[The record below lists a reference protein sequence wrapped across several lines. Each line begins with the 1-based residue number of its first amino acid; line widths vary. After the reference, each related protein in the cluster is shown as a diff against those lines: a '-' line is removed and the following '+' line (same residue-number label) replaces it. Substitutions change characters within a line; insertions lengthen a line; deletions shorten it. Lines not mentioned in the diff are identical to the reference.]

1 MVIKSG
7 GSNISKTKNRTKNK
21 AKIKSTLSISPNPKT
36 VKETLP
42 NKIKLNPA
50 DRIIITAAL
59 PYANGD
65 IHIGHLLEYIQADI
79 YSRFLKLQGKDALYI
94 CASDMHGTPIEVNA
108 RKAGEEPE
116 KFVQRFWKEHQKDFA
131 DFFIKFDNYYY
142 THSPE
147 NQEFAEF
154 FFTELKKKK
163 LIYLKTIKV
172 IYCNNCQRSLPDR
185 YVKGTCPHCTT
196 SDQYGDVCESCN
208 SALKGID
215 LINPKCSL
223 CGKTPVQ
230 KESEHYFFKL
240 SQLSDKLEKWINSSA
255 AEVQPEVKNWL
266 QGWLQKGLED
276 WCISRDG
283 PYFGFEIPD
292 SEKDTGEKKFFYV
305 WMDAPIGYISSTKN
319 YCDKK
324 KLDWKDYWYKGKV
337 SHFIGK
343 DICYFHFLF
352 WPAMLMELGFP
363 LPKLTVH
370 GFITVNGEKM
380 SKSRGTF
387 FTAKDFLKHYPPE
400 ALRFF
405 YASHLDK
412 KLVDVDLDFVNF
424 QAVTNNVLVG
434 NLGNFCYRVL
444 TFAEKN
450 YGAIKDIAAGAEEQK
465 LIVQINN
472 LIAEVENNYREL
484 NFKEAVKNIL
494 KIADLGNAYF
504 QNSAVW
510 KDKDSKESKAKV
522 GFGVNLARNLAI
534 LTNPILPQFSP
545 KIYSALDENSE
556 KINWNN
562 INFKWKGKLKPIE
575 KLVDKIEKVYLT
587 EKFPLQLLVG
597 QIKAVKEHP
606 HADSLY
612 LLKVDF
618 GAKQGIKQVVAGL
631 RKHFSAKDLLN
642 QKAVFCV
649 NLKPAKI
656 RGELSEAMV
665 LVADDHEN
673 VSLLSVSKT
682 ELGEEAKFVGM
693 ENQAS
698 EITFEEFKKL
708 VLMVKDNNI
717 HFEGKKLGTKM
728 EDVLVRGVKE
738 GAGVY

>member
-1 MVIKSG
+1 MKKSAKPKVVIKKVSKVIKS
-7 GSNISKTKNRTKNK
+7 SKVKS
-21 AKIKSTLSISPNPKT
+21 AQKIADKT
-36 VKETLP
+36 
-42 NKIKLNPA
+42 
-50 DRIIITAAL
+50 IITAAL

-116 KFVQRFWKEHQKDFA
+116 KFVKRFWKEHQKDFA
-131 DFFIKFDNYYY
+131 DFLIKFDNYYY

-147 NQEFAEF
+147 NKEFAEF

-163 LIYLKTIKV
+163 LIYLKKIQI

-185 YVKGTCPHCTT
+185 YVKGTCPNCSTA
-196 SDQYGDVCESCN
+196 DQYGDVCESCN
-208 SALKGID
+208 SALKGTD

-223 CGKTPVQ
+223 CGKTPIQ

-240 SQLSDKLEKWINSSA
+240 SQLSDKLKNWINSPA
-255 AEVQPEVKNWL
+255 AEIQPEVKNWL

-283 PYFGFEIPD
+283 PYFGFEITD
-292 SEKDTGEKKFFYV
+292 SEKETGEKKFFYV

-319 YCDKK
+319 YCDKN
-324 KLDWKDYWYKGKV
+324 KLDWKDYWYQGKV
-337 SHFIGK
+337 THFIGK

-363 LPKLTVH
+363 LPKLNVH

-387 FTAKDFLKHYPPE
+387 FTAKDFLKYYPPE

-412 KLVDVDLDFVNF
+412 KLVDVDLDFANF
-424 QAVTNNVLVG
+424 QAVTNNVFVG

-450 YGAIKDIAAGAEEQK
+450 YGSVKDIALGAEEQK
-465 LIVQINN
+465 LILQINL
-472 LIAEVENNYREL
+472 LIAEVEKNYQQL

-510 KDKDSKESKAKV
+510 KDKESKESKAKV

-534 LTNPILPQFSP
+534 LTSPILPEFSQ
-545 KIYSALDENSE
+545 KIYSALDENSG
-556 KINWNN
+556 KIKWDN

-575 KLVDKIEKVYLT
+575 KLVDKIEKIFVV

-597 QIKAVKEHP
+597 QIKEVKNHP

-618 GAKQGIKQVVAGL
+618 GVNGVKKGIKQVVAGL
-631 RKHFSAKDLLN
+631 RKHFSAQDLLN
-642 QKAVFCV
+642 QKAVFCA

-673 VSLLSVSKT
+673 VSLLSVSKS
-682 ELGEEAKFVGM
+682 ELGEEAKFAGM
-693 ENQAS
+693 ENQSS

-708 VLMVKDNNI
+708 VLLVKGNNI
-717 HFEGKKLGTKM
+717 HFEGKKLGTRI

>member
-1 MVIKSG
+1 MSDKKPDVK
-7 GSNISKTKNRTKNK
+7 
-21 AKIKSTLSISPNPKT
+21 KIQI
-36 VKETLP
+36 
-42 NKIKLNPA
+42 
-50 DRIIITAAL
+50 
-59 PYANGD
+59 
-65 IHIGHLLEYIQADI
+65 
-79 YSRFLKLQGKDALYI
+79 
-94 CASDMHGTPIEVNA
+94 
-108 RKAGEEPE
+108 
-116 KFVQRFWKEHQKDFA
+116 
-131 DFFIKFDNYYY
+131 
-142 THSPE
+142 
-147 NQEFAEF
+147 
-154 FFTELKKKK
+154 
-163 LIYLKTIKV
+163 

-185 YVKGTCPHCTT
+185 YVKGTCPNCSTA
-196 SDQYGDVCESCN
+196 DQYGDVCESCN
-208 SALKGID
+208 SALKGTD

-223 CGKTPVQ
+223 CGKTPIQ

-240 SQLSDKLEKWINSSA
+240 SQLSDKLKNWINSPA
-255 AEVQPEVKNWL
+255 AEIQPEVKNWL

-283 PYFGFEIPD
+283 PYFGFEITD
-292 SEKDTGEKKFFYV
+292 SEKETGEKKFFYV

-319 YCDKK
+319 YCDKN
-324 KLDWKDYWYKGKV
+324 KLDWKDYWYQGKV
-337 SHFIGK
+337 THFIGK

-363 LPKLTVH
+363 LPKLNVH

-387 FTAKDFLKHYPPE
+387 FTAKDFLKYYPPE

-412 KLVDVDLDFVNF
+412 KLVDVDLDFANF
-424 QAVTNNVLVG
+424 QAVTNNVFVG

-450 YGAIKDIAAGAEEQK
+450 YGSVKDIALGAEEQK
-465 LIVQINN
+465 LILQINL
-472 LIAEVENNYREL
+472 LIAEVEKNYQQL

-510 KDKDSKESKAKV
+510 KDKESKESKAKV

-534 LTNPILPQFSP
+534 LTSPILPEFSQ
-545 KIYSALDENSE
+545 KIYSALDENSG
-556 KINWNN
+556 KIKWDN

-575 KLVDKIEKVYLT
+575 KLVDKIEKIFVV

-597 QIKAVKEHP
+597 QIKEVKNHP

-618 GAKQGIKQVVAGL
+618 GVNGVKKGIKQVVAGL
-631 RKHFSAKDLLN
+631 RKHFSAQDLLN
-642 QKAVFCV
+642 QKAVFCA

-673 VSLLSVSKT
+673 VSLLSVSKS
-682 ELGEEAKFVGM
+682 ELGEEAKFAGM
-693 ENQAS
+693 ENQSS

-708 VLMVKDNNI
+708 VLLVKGNNI
-717 HFEGKKLGTKM
+717 HFEGKKLGTRI